1 MSEPSFDEIQ
11 AKRRELTLKGMFDKS
26 RELWGLDAQILML
39 VEELN
44 ELSVASLHLLRNLK
58 DKEKALEHFAEEI
71 ADVQFLIDEM
81 LYYFKKQIISATTE
95 ETFFEAVIRY
105 RKQKEKRLEYLL
117 TK

>member
-1 MSEPSFDEIQ
+1 MN
-11 AKRRELTLKGMFDKS
+11 LKEMFDKC

-58 DKEKALEHFAEEI
+58 DKEKSLEHFAEEI

-81 LYYFKKQIISATTE
+81 LYYFKKRVISEVTE
-95 ETFFEAVIRY
+95 ETFFEAVVRY
-105 RKQKEKRLEYLL
+105 RKLKEKRLEYLL
-117 TK
+117 TKNCEK